1 MAHVDPEDFGDR
13 ELARIFMTPKLREAS
28 RAEAALDA
36 HGIDYFVRAE
46 PFGRT
51 LFGLPRT
58 GATFYVAAEQA
69 DACANILGRAGLARG
84 VVPRDLTAPPAGE
97 P

>member
-13 ELARIFMTPKLREAS
+13 ELARIYMTPKLAEAR
-28 RAEAALDA
+28 RAETALDDQ
-36 HGIDYFVRAE
+36 GIDYFVRTE

-69 DACANILGRAGLARG
+69 DACAAILERAGLARG
-84 VVPRDLTAPPAGE
+84 VVPKG
-97 P
+97 